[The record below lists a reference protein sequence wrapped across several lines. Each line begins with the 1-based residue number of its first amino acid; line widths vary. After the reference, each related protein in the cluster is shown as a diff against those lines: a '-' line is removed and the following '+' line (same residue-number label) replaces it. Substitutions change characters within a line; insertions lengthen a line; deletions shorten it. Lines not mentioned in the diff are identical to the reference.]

1 MKFAWLQRHHYR
13 RVLKG
18 VLGRRLT
25 LLRVLIPISSIALAH
40 SSYGNS
46 MPRTYPFSEC
56 STVAEALPDLV
67 IATHVPRTAIAYYGN
82 SALAIRDRRQDGLL
96 CEHGCKVSALLT
108 KDRLQQY
115 ELAGREVAIAR
126 DREYKTTGGTAVYRS
141 IFFRMEGK
149 RWLMLELQ
157 FLDRDD
163 GSRTYKGMEIDD
175 WDAPKIMTGVD
186 KLEKL
191 GSCLERLR

>member
-1 MKFAWLQRHHYR
+1 MKFAWLQRHHRR

-67 IATHVPRTAIAYYGN
+67 IAAQVPRTAIAYYGN
-82 SALAIRDRRQDGLL
+82 SALAIRDQAQDGLL
-96 CEHGCKVSALLT
+96 CEHGCRVSALLA

-115 ELAGREVAIAR
+115 NLAGREAAVAR
-126 DREYKTTGGTAVYRS
+126 DREYKTIGGTAVYRS
-141 IFFRMEGK
+141 IFFKMEGK
-149 RWLMLELQ
+149 RWLTLEIQ

-163 GSRTYKGMEIDD
+163 GGRTYEGMKIDA
-175 WDAPKIMTGVD
+175 WEVPELVRASD
-186 KLEKL
+186 KVTKL
-191 GSCLERLR
+191 GSCLERP